1 MTPDAMLIPILLVP
15 LAGIVLIRL
24 FGSQPNLREA
34 ASLVTAGVLFLLV
47 LSLYPAVAGGARP
60 RAHLAEPIPG
70 VPLVLELEP
79 LGLVFAL
86 VASFLWIVTTIYSIG
101 YMRAH
106 HEQNQTRFFTF
117 FALAIFGAIFVAFSG
132 NLFTLF
138 VAYEVLTLST
148 FPLVTHHQSREA
160 TRAGRIYLGILLFTS
175 ICLFLPALI
184 WTYSVAG
191 TLEFA
196 QGGILRGRASPT
208 TIGILLAMFVFGIGK
223 AAVMPFHR
231 WLPAAM
237 VAPAPVSALLHAVA
251 VVKAGVFSVL
261 KISVYVFGIDLLAE
275 LGSGTWIAY
284 VAGLTI
290 VIASLVAFTKD
301 NLKARL
307 AYSTISQLS
316 YIVLG
321 AMLANSMG
329 VIGAGSH
336 IVMHAF
342 GKITLFFAAGAIAVA
357 AHKTE
362 ISEMNGIGRTMPIT
376 MTAFMIGTLSIIGLP
391 PAGGVWSKWYLG
403 LGTIEAGELTLL
415 GVLMLSSLLSIGY
428 LFVIPVRAFFAS
440 PSLVGAGAH
449 GEHAHAAHAHAG
461 HSGPARSSLSA
472 VQYDEAEFS
481 EELSHENAE
490 WTAPS
495 PEDLHTHD
503 HNHAP
508 ADPAH
513 HGHDGDDHHHHG
525 VYEAPMP
532 ILIAMVVT
540 ATVTVGLFFYPD
552 PFFDLMRMVVGR

>member
-1 MTPDAMLIPILLVP
+1 
-15 LAGIVLIRL
+15 
-24 FGSQPNLREA
+24 
-34 ASLVTAGVLFLLV
+34 
-47 LSLYPAVAGGARP
+47 
-60 RAHLAEPIPG
+60 
-70 VPLVLELEP
+70 
-79 LGLVFAL
+79 
-86 VASFLWIVTTIYSIG
+86 
-101 YMRAH
+101 MRAH

-148 FPLVTHHQSREA
+148 FPLVTHHQSEQA
-160 TRAGRIYLGILLFTS
+160 TKAGRIYLGILLFTS

-184 WTYSVAG
+184 WTYSAAG
-191 TLEFA
+191 SLDFV
-196 QGGILRGRASPT
+196 QGGILRGRVSPATAS
-208 TIGILLAMFVFGIGK
+208 ILLAMFVFGIGK
-223 AAVMPFHR
+223 AALMPFHR

-261 KISVYVFGIDLLAE
+261 KISVYVFGVDLLAE
-275 LGSGTWIAY
+275 IGSSTLIAY
-284 VAGLTI
+284 VAGFTI
-290 VIASLVAFTKD
+290 VVASLVAFTKD

-329 VIGAGSH
+329 VIGAGTH

-362 ISEMNGIGRTMPIT
+362 ISEMNGIGRSMPIT

-415 GVLMLSSLLSIGY
+415 AVLMLSSLLSIGY
-428 LFVIPVRAFFAS
+428 LFVIPIRAFFGTPTPLAA
-440 PSLVGAGAH
+440 GGHGAH
-449 GEHAHAAHAHAG
+449 DHDAHIHQAPHHPAGVTAAV
-461 HSGPARSSLSA
+461 LD
-472 VQYDEAEFS
+472 DEDEFS
-481 EELSHENAE
+481 EELSHQHAE
-490 WTAPS
+490 WNPPS
-495 PEDLHTHD
+495 PEDVHSHHAHSAAHAEHYGHD
-503 HNHAP
+503 EHG
-508 ADPAH
+508 H
-513 HGHDGDDHHHHG
+513 HGEGIH
-525 VYEAPMP
+525 EAPLP

-540 ATVTVGLFFYPD
+540 ASVTLGLFFYPD
-552 PFFDLMRMVVGR
+552 PFFDLMRMVVGQ